1 MEMSLFK
8 FLNLNYLNYVTNN
21 INIFMINKKFF
32 SAINKKYYSDFGIAF
47 EIFNLLMCI
56 GDINCIIN
64 IFIFKPIKMFIKT
77 HVYTYHK

>member
-32 SAINKKYYSDFGIAF
+32 SAINKKYYSDFEIAF
-47 EIFNLLMCI
+47 KFFNLLMCI
-56 GDINCIIN
+56 MDINCIIN